1 MNEPHDIDALL
12 ARRAAPRAPHDL
24 ADRIV
29 YRAVRTPQA
38 AASPAWRAVLGECL
52 SFLVIPRPA
61 LAFGFCLMIGLFSG
75 WATTQ
80 DTDAGDST
88 AEVLNMFVI
97 EEGWL

>member
-1 MNEPHDIDALL
+1 MNELHDLETLL
-12 ARRAAPRAPHDL
+12 MRRAVPKAPDDL

-38 AASPAWRAVLGECL
+38 AAPTWRGIVNECL

-75 WATTQ
+75 WAATQDADADDTTQ
-80 DTDAGDST
+80 AI
-88 AEVLNMFVI
+88 NMVVI
-97 EEGWL
+97 EEEWL